1 MKASATFLTE
11 KIKKVSERTSLTGRE
26 LLFEAIYHLCFLVA
40 GFFTASTSVVGKYLP
55 FGVAAA
61 AGSPLSY
68 MPSCALG
75 AIIGSFLPV
84 TSQGGFRYI
93 AAIISVM
100 AIRFLTSK
108 IKFTKESPIF
118 AAFISF
124 LSIFFTG
131 VAVLKG
137 INGGVGFAAVEALLC
152 CGGAY
157 FIHTGSKKI
166 LKCDTGL
173 STTQLTSVIIT
184 LSLIL
189 SGMDRLSVNGIS
201 AGRILFV
208 FFILLAARQ
217 AGAGT
222 GAIIGVA
229 ASLCSAL
236 SGADASVTVMLSFG
250 GLMAGVFAD
259 IGKLAEVFG
268 FLSAA
273 VIGAVLGG
281 FSKDTVGILAEAL
294 IGSGIYLLVPKTVL
308 RRLGRV
314 FAAKVTV
321 IRPDGLKKALTMR
334 LAFAGKALED
344 VSSTVENVSKELSK
358 INSPDFKTV
367 LSRVENEACNGCSL
381 RVHCWE
387 TKHDATLGA
396 VLSLTKAVR
405 SGETT
410 PEKFLNEEFKCRCL
424 RLSKISTCVY
434 KYYSEYAASI
444 AAEKRIDEVRSVV
457 TDQFAG
463 ISAMLSSLAKEFDTD
478 ERYDTLA
485 AARIA
490 GALKNIDI
498 VISECGV
505 KLDKYDR
512 MSVDISIKN
521 ANNIVLNRADIM
533 QALCISCD
541 RDFDPPCIT
550 MSGNTAYLTVSEHS
564 KYTADIGVNQIGSG
578 GNVICGDAYDYFFDG
593 KGKLIII
600 LSDGMGTGG
609 RAAVDSA
616 MASGL
621 MSRLIKAGFDFDAAL
636 KILNSAMLFKS
647 TDESLATL
655 DIVSVD
661 LFTGKTELLKAGAA
675 PTIVRR
681 SGRAGKAQST
691 SLPAGILRGVS
702 FDKATI
708 TIKTGDIVVMMSDGA
723 ASEGTDWITAEI
735 EAFGDG
741 SAQALAEK
749 ISNGAKRRRTDKRAD
764 DITVI
769 AAIIQ
774 SA

>member
-1 MKASATFLTE
+1 MKATATFLQN
-11 KIKKVSERTSLTGRE
+11 KLKQVSERTSLSKRE
-26 LLFEAIYHLCFLVA
+26 LLLEVIYHFCFLVA
-40 GFFTASTSVVGKYLP
+40 GFFASSATVAGKYLP

-61 AGSPLSY
+61 AGAPFTY
-68 MPSCALG
+68 MPSAALG
-75 AIIGSFLPV
+75 SIIGSFIPA
-84 TSQGGFRYI
+84 TGTGGFRYI
-93 AAIISVM
+93 AAIISIM

-108 IKFTKESPIF
+108 IQFTKENPLF

-124 LSIFFTG
+124 LAIFFTG

-157 FIHTGSKKI
+157 FIQIGSKKI
-166 LKCDTGL
+166 LSSSTGL
-173 STTQLTSVIIT
+173 SNAQLCSVIIT
-184 LSLIL
+184 ISLVF
-189 SGMDRLSVNGIS
+189 SGMDRIS
-201 AGRILFV
+201 INNISLGRILFV

-217 AGAGT
+217 SGAGT

-229 ASLCSAL
+229 AAFCSAL
-236 SGADASVTVMLSFG
+236 SGGDTAVTIMLSFG
-250 GLMAGVFAD
+250 GLMAGIFSDV
-259 IGKLAEVFG
+259 GKLAEIFG

-273 VIGAVLGG
+273 VIGAVIGG
-281 FSKDTVGILAEAL
+281 FSLSTIALLSEAL
-294 IGSGIYLLVPKTVL
+294 IGSGIYLLMPKTIL
-308 RRLGRV
+308 RKAGKI

-334 LAFAGKALED
+334 LSFAGDALKD
-344 VSSTVENVSKELSK
+344 VSSAIESVSKELSK

-367 LSRVENEACNGCSL
+367 LSRIENDACSGCSL

-387 TKHDATLGA
+387 TKNEATLNA
-396 VLSLTKAVR
+396 ILSLTKAVR

-410 PEKFLNEEFKCRCL
+410 PERFLSEEFRCRCL
-424 RLSKISTCVY
+424 RLSKVSTCVY
-434 KYYSEYAASI
+434 KYYSEYASSI

-463 ISAMLSSLAKEFDTD
+463 ISAMLSSLSKEFDTD
-478 ERYDTLA
+478 EKYDTLA
-485 AARIA
+485 AARITS
-490 GALKNIDI
+490 ALKNIDI
-498 VISECGV
+498 IVSECGV
-505 KLDKYDR
+505 KLDKFDR
-512 MSVDISIKN
+512 MTVDICIKN
-521 ANNIVLNRADIM
+521 AGNVVLNRADIM

-541 RDFDPPCIT
+541 RDFDPPLIT
-550 MSGNTAYLTVSEHS
+550 LSGNCAYLTACEHARF
-564 KYTADIGVNQIGSG
+564 TADIGVNQIGSG

-593 KGKLIII
+593 KGKLIML

-616 MASGL
+616 MAAGL

-691 SLPAGILRGVS
+691 SLPAGILRGVT
-702 FDKATI
+702 FDKAFI
-708 TIKTGDIVVMMSDGA
+708 TLKVKDIVVMLSDGA
-723 ASEGTDWITAEI
+723 VTEGTDWITAEI
-735 EAFGDG
+735 EAFGDE
-741 SAQALAEK
+741 SAQTLAEK
-749 ISNGAKRRRTDKRAD
+749 ICKGAKRRRTDKRED
-764 DITVI
+764 DITVLV
-769 AAIIQ
+769 AILQ
-774 SA
+774 TA